1 MIGGGSPLAIKRQA
15 ELLGISRS
23 AVYYRHAPMPA
34 SSLALMAEID
44 KIRLELPFFGA
55 RRIKNELNDRGLDVG
70 RARVATLVAIAAAV
84 AAAVLPCCWF

>member
-1 MIGGGSPLAIKRQA
+1 
-15 ELLGISRS
+15 
-23 AVYYRHAPMPA
+23 MPA

-44 KIRLELPFFGA
+44 KIHLELPFFGA
-55 RRIKNELNDRGLDVG
+55 RRVRNELNDRGLDVG